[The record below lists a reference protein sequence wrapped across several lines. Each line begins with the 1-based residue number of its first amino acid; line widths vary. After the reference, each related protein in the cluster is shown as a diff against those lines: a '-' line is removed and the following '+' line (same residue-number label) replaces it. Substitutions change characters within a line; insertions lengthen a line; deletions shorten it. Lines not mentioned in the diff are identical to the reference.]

1 MWARAADH
9 ARKKVWFSICAE
21 RRGKGQISALQKMS
35 PPGAFNTAPEAQFV
49 VGLPI
54 PPSRLRRAT
63 VPQFNMVASLRA
75 QSALAMFPVSLGL
88 LRPVSATGG
97 GLRAPLFP
105 SGKRRL
111 LAGQLLTIV
120 PLTKMLPLIRRGRTK
135 RAPCG
140 RNRPKPS
147 KPRRGG
153 GARTA
158 RSAPQPRNTGPAK
171 RRPVR
176 RQANGPKA
184 DAFGPLHAF
193 SLSARGWWLRCP
205 YRRSADDSH
214 RTQPRWCCRSGQW
227 SAGQRGR

>member
-1 MWARAADH
+1 MWARAAGH
-9 ARKKVWFSICAE
+9 ARKKVWFSICVE

-97 GLRAPLFP
+97 GLRTPLFP

-111 LAGQLLTIV
+111 LDGAASCDSSTSQ
-120 PLTKMLPLIRRGRTK
+120 K
-135 RAPCG
+135 APFSQKGSC
-140 RNRPKPS
+140 
-147 KPRRGG
+147 
-153 GARTA
+153 
-158 RSAPQPRNTGPAK
+158 
-171 RRPVR
+171 R
-176 RQANGPKA
+176 RQPTEGFP
-184 DAFGPLHAF
+184 P
-193 SLSARGWWLRCP
+193 SLSAKLTEGLSPFAISKAHWHCP
-205 YRRSADDSH
+205 CIKSH
-214 RTQPRWCCRSGQW
+214 FPRLKLFHPFLGI
-227 SAGQRGR
+227 